1 MKIKMTCGLS
11 VEQERC
17 TKSQSLVYLLEF
29 LLSDRVPE
37 PGLQKNEIVAVFL
50 ELDGELIGSE
60 IFSHVSHG
68 RAFLDHRLVGCIPHE
83 KAAHRFNE
91 SPLAFSESERTV
103 SIWV

>member
-11 VEQERC
+11 VEQERS
-17 TKSQSLVYLLEF
+17 TKPQSLVYLLEF

-50 ELDGELIGSE
+50 ELDGEQIGSE
-60 IFSHVSHG
+60 IFSHISHG

-83 KAAHRFNE
+83 K
-91 SPLAFSESERTV
+91 SPTGLTNRP
-103 SIWV
+103 